1 MDPRLVRAG
10 SLVLLLALLVQ
21 DQGAAHPARPGQK
34 YKPLI
39 RRSEEDSQALGQ
51 EGDVAARA
59 ADEEDAAGPGDALR
73 QPAFKMLLASR
84 EKRIQPEGS
93 CFGQK
98 IDRIGHVSG
107 MGCNK
112 FDPNKES
119 SSTGKK

>member
-10 SLVLLLALLVQ
+10 CLVLLLVLLVQ
-21 DQGAAHPARPGQK
+21 DRGAAHPARAGQK

-51 EGDVAARA
+51 EVHVAARA
-59 ADEEDAAGPGDALR
+59 ADEEDAAGPGDALQ
-73 QPAFKMLLASR
+73 QPALKTLLASR
-84 EKRIQPEGS
+84 EKRLQPGES

-107 MGCNK
+107 MGCNT
-112 FDPNKES
+112 FDPNKGS
-119 SSTGKK
+119 SSTEKK